1 MRDTVL
7 IIILI
12 GVLGAIAFAS
22 YWFFMRPS
30 ELAPSAYASS
40 VIDPIT
46 LGRYRQLTGVQLNVG
61 FFSEPPFSI
70 LKDGV
75 GLVGTSSVPLGRPNP
90 FLPF

>member
-7 IIILI
+7 IIILV
-12 GVLGAIAFAS
+12 GVLGSLAFVS
-22 YWFFMRPS
+22 YWFFAGPGALTPS
-30 ELAPSAYASS
+30 TYASGI
-40 VIDPIT
+40 IDPAAMR
-46 LGRYRQLTGVQLNVG
+46 RYRQLTGVQLNVG

-70 LKDGV
+70 LQDSV